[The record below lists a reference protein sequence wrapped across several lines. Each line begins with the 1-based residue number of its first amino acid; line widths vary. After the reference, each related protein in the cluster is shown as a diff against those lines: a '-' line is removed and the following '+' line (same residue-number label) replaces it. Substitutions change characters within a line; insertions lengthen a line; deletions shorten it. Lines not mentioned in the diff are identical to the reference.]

1 MFCLELVRLIR
12 TLSKVEVNERRLT
25 HFWRRYRWVRKLRRT
40 WMQRYRLEMK
50 PHPLCWLSPSAA
62 VNEAPPGQYSGR
74 RSLQIRKSQGGLFT
88 EAVGCIKNK
97 TKKLYESEWPT
108 LLRLLASQR
117 RLAHL
122 RGEEGG
128 GNLAAA
134 SYPPY
139 GHVSKCQLSPRQRW
153 RRSCPSWATPSKVCR
168 RCPCGS
174 STTGNTRGP
183 SSACGSASWRKV
195 SRLG

>member
-1 MFCLELVRLIR
+1 
-12 TLSKVEVNERRLT
+12 
-25 HFWRRYRWVRKLRRT
+25 
-40 WMQRYRLEMK
+40 MQRYRLEMK

-74 RSLQIRKSQGGLFT
+74 PLQIRKSQGGLFT
-88 EAVGCIKNK
+88 EAVGYIKNK

-108 LLRLLASQR
+108 FLRLLASQR

-134 SYPPY
+134 SYPPTVTSQN
-139 GHVSKCQLSPRQRW
+139 VSFLR
-153 RRSCPSWATPSKVCR
+153 
-168 RCPCGS
+168 
-174 STTGNTRGP
+174 
-183 SSACGSASWRKV
+183 GSAGEEAVRAEQLPAKCADAVLVAHPPPETLEDHRRRVAQRAEERWV
-195 SRLG
+195 G